1 MFNFKEERIEKRL
14 QKSFVIVTMMA
25 AVAAI
30 IALVALLILSNRYT
44 YALDQYGFSQ
54 GDIGNAMAAFAD
66 TRSSTRAVIAYAD
79 EEFVNLNTQ
88 THDDNKAK
96 FEEYFSKM
104 EKTLSTKEEKEAY
117 EHMASELDEYWVLDS
132 DILALGGDIHSEENR
147 AQAQTK
153 AANELAQLFTEVYG
167 DLTEL
172 MEVNVDKGNDLASAL
187 QILTIVIIIIIIIII
202 AAVMFVSIKIGRSI
216 ARQMSNALNVVSERM
231 KKFAK
236 GDLSSD
242 FPEFEIK
249 DEVNDLALEIKAM
262 AKDLSQIIYYY

>member
-1 MFNFKEERIEKRL
+1 MEREETVGADGFLHCSICGEAVEREINMPFQDGPDGQRKRVRCVCRC
-14 QKSFVIVTMMA
+14 Q
-25 AVAAI
+25 
-30 IALVALLILSNRYT
+30 R
-44 YALDQYGFSQ
+44 
-54 GDIGNAMAAFAD
+54 
-66 TRSSTRAVIAYAD
+66 
-79 EEFVNLNTQ
+79 
-88 THDDNKAK
+88 
-96 FEEYFSKM
+96 
-104 EKTLSTKEEKEAY
+104 EEKEAY

-153 AANELAQLFTEVYG
+153 AANELAPLFTEVYG

-249 DEVNDLALEIKAM
+249 DEINDLALEIKAM
-262 AKDLSQIIYYY
+262 AKDLSQIIYVTE

>member
-14 QKSFVIVTMMA
+14 QKSFVMVTMMA

-44 YALDQYGFSQ
+44 YALNQYGFSQ

-88 THDDNKAK
+88 TH
-96 FEEYFSKM
+96 
-104 EKTLSTKEEKEAY
+104 
-117 EHMASELDEYWVLDS
+117 
-132 DILALGGDIHSEENR
+132 SEENR

-153 AANELAQLFTEVYG
+153 AANELALLFTEVYG

-172 MEVNVDKGNDLASAL
+172 MEVNVDKGNSLASSL
-187 QILTIVIIIIIIIII
+187 QILTIVMIILIIIII
-202 AAVMFVSIKIGRSI
+202 AAVMFISIKIGRSI

-242 FPEFEIK
+242 FP
-249 DEVNDLALEIKAM
+249 DYL
-262 AKDLSQIIYYY
+262 

>member
-88 THDDNKAK
+88 IHDDNKAK

-117 EHMASELDEYWVLDS
+117 E
-132 DILALGGDIHSEENR
+132 
-147 AQAQTK
+147 Q
-153 AANELAQLFTEVYG
+153 
-167 DLTEL
+167 
-172 MEVNVDKGNDLASAL
+172 
-187 QILTIVIIIIIIIII
+187 
-202 AAVMFVSIKIGRSI
+202 IGR
-216 ARQMSNALNVVSERM
+216 AHV
-231 KKFAK
+231 
-236 GDLSSD
+236 
-242 FPEFEIK
+242 
-249 DEVNDLALEIKAM
+249 
-262 AKDLSQIIYYY
+262 